1 MAFWRFGGDGGDG
14 GWRAPV
20 PTTNPGS
27 ILKSVQASTWADWE
41 EGVLEAIK
49 QKELPKCP
57 EEVLKWFAGRRGIC

>member
-1 MAFWRFGGDGGDG
+1 MI
-14 GWRAPV
+14 
-20 PTTNPGS
+20 NPGS

-41 EGVLEAIK
+41 AGVLEAVD